1 MWEVL
6 LTDDVLDWWQR
17 LDAKQ
22 QDALAGRIDL
32 LERLGPALGRPAVDT
47 ISGSSLSNLKE
58 LRARASGA
66 ELRVLFVFDPI
77 QRAVLLVGG
86 DKTGRWKRWYDTAI
100 PEAERVYA
108 AYLASAQYHHE
119 RAEHEAGDDDGR

>member
-6 LTDDVLDWWQR
+6 LTDHFLTWWQE
-17 LDAKQ
+17 LDTTQ

-32 LERLGPALGRPAVDT
+32 LERLGPTLGRPAVDT

-58 LRARASGA
+58 LRAKAARA
-66 ELRVLFVFDPI
+66 ELRVLFIFDPI

-86 DKTGRWKRWYDTAI
+86 DKTGLWNRWYHTAI
-100 PEAERVYA
+100 PDAER
-108 AYLASAQYHHE
+108 AYEDYLDSAQYRHE
-119 RAEHEAGDDDGR
+119 QREHEAGEHHER

>member
-1 MWEVL
+1 MYHRGRVVWEVL
-6 LTDDVLDWWQR
+6 LTDYFLQWWQQ

-47 ISGSSLSNLKE
+47 ITRSSLSNLKE
-58 LRARASGA
+58 LRAKGSGA
-66 ELRVLFVFDPI
+66 ELRVLFIFDPI

-86 DKTGRWKRWYDTAI
+86 DKSGLWNRWYETAI
-100 PEAERVYA
+100 AEAERVYEV
-108 AYLASAQYHHE
+108 YLASRQY
-119 RAEHEAGDDDGR
+119 R